1 MSSCHEGEFRRAHP
15 KKMGKKRVPLL
26 EVIEVAN
33 IMKTT
38 NLVIGKIVIQGVV
51 FRFHDDFRECI

>member
-1 MSSCHEGEFRRAHP
+1 
-15 KKMGKKRVPLL
+15 MGKKRVPLL